1 MVNICNFKNNNKYY
15 FPSWNKES
23 KLYNPVKYWRGP
35 VWAIMNLLISIGLY
49 KDSQLISQKILD
61 NTKELI
67 QNKGFYEYFNPEN
80 GEGCGGKNFTW
91 TASVYIIILNIQKYA
106 DIFYN

>member
-1 MVNICNFKNNNKYY
+1 MNNNKYY
-15 FPSWNKES
+15 FPSWNKQS
-23 KLYNPVKYWRGP
+23 KLFNPVKYWRGP

-49 KDSQLISQKILD
+49 NDNQLISQKILD

-80 GEGCGGKNFTW
+80 GDGCGGKNFTW
-91 TASVYIIILNIQKYA
+91 TASVYIITLNVQKYA
-106 DIFYN
+106 KIFYN